1 MSSFPPEVI
10 AFNEAMLRFA
20 SVRTVRTQY
29 VTPEKMPV
37 ETFSLPFH
45 YGDIPHALYRRTNG
59 ILANEVWGHTEFT
72 LTADSYGWFTLE
84 YLSWWIRDLSRS
96 REQVQLRSMAMPPNV
111 TTDKPQLGTSLKF
124 IIDHLAAGD
133 DPEQRLV
140 KDIGERARS
149 LNDMLDREKEELGRM
164 LHENR

>member
-1 MSSFPPEVI
+1 
-10 AFNEAMLRFA
+10 
-20 SVRTVRTQY
+20 
-29 VTPEKMPV
+29 
-37 ETFSLPFH
+37 
-45 YGDIPHALYRRTNG
+45 
-59 ILANEVWGHTEFT
+59 
-72 LTADSYGWFTLE
+72 
-84 YLSWWIRDLSRS
+84 
-96 REQVQLRSMAMPPNV
+96 MAMPPNV

-140 KDIGERARS
+140 KDIGEKARS